1 MFFLRFF
8 LNNKQCK
15 REVKLNANKLLLSGK
30 IKSDEVSSYLIN
42 NAPTSEDIY
51 KRFAAEGRQ
60 HIQKKIAHLFRICLL
75 IPPSAA

>member
-1 MFFLRFF
+1 M
-8 LNNKQCK
+8 
-15 REVKLNANKLLLSGK
+15 KLA
-30 IKSDEVSSYLIN
+30 VLIN

-75 IPPSAA
+75 IPPSTA